1 MIKLVKTKR
10 KDVIFPYLFYNKSD
24 ECYRMRE
31 IVGSRDQLRRGDKIK
46 NDAFFREN
54 STFLRSLG
62 SPAQVVVRFEGSQ
75 ARQNGYLVFR
85 RSNPELFPLSSARRA
100 RMPTIFRFR
109 AALRGFRLGDKQ
121 ILAVALETKSQV
133 SLHMANTQLFRYQ
146 SKKLQMVHILSLIEK
161 NQSI

>member
-1 MIKLVKTKR
+1 
-10 KDVIFPYLFYNKSD
+10 
-24 ECYRMRE
+24 MRE

-100 RMPTIFRFR
+100 RMPTIFRSR
-109 AALRGFRLGDKQ
+109 AALHGFRLGDKQ

-133 SLHMANTQLFRYQ
+133 
-146 SKKLQMVHILSLIEK
+146 
-161 NQSI
+161 